1 MQGAKVSDEITV
13 TGQLS
18 APQLKEAHEEGF
30 HSMLNLRA
38 PEEEGFPADEKE
50 QAEAAGLTYVNIPVR
65 KTEISD
71 DLTTRVLSAIDRLPK
86 PALIHCATG
95 MRAGAMAFMHMAT
108 RGGLSAEQAM
118 EKAQAMGFDCN
129 SEPQR
134 KQFFEHYVDAHS
146 STNPRNEEGKECRSD
161 TPG

>member
-1 MQGAKVSDEITV
+1 MQGTKVSDEITV
-13 TGQLS
+13 TGQVS
-18 APQLKEAHEEGF
+18 ASQLREAYEQWF
-30 HSMLNLRA
+30 RSVLNLRA
-38 PEEEGFPADEKE
+38 PEEEGILADEQE
-50 QAEAAGLTYVNIPVR
+50 QAETAGLTYVNIPVR

-71 DLTTRVLSAIDRLPK
+71 DLTTRVLAEIDSLPK

-118 EKAQAMGFDCN
+118 EQAQAMGFDCN
-129 SEPQR
+129 SEPQL

-146 STNPRNEEGKECRSD
+146 SAKPRNEEGKECR
-161 TPG
+161 